1 MKIRVLGSSG
11 SQLPG
16 LNLTSFLLDKTV
28 LIDAGSAASMLDLDE
43 QKKIELVLLSHI
55 HIDHSLGLMLMA
67 DNLVG
72 QTKKPIRILSI
83 PEVLDGLRGH
93 LFNNQVWP
101 DFTSIP
107 SAKSAVFNLQALR
120 ECNPVKAGKY
130 TVTAVKV
137 SHAVPTAGFIVSDD
151 RSSLL
156 YTGDTRSTE
165 RIWKQ
170 AQKAKNLKGVIIET
184 SFPNQLQS
192 LADVSGH
199 LTPRSLLVEINKS
212 KLSVP
217 FYIYHLKALYLG
229 QVQKEIAALKNP
241 QIRFATEGATYTF

>member
-28 LIDAGSAASMLDLDE
+28 LIDAGSAASMLDFDE
-43 QKKIELVLLSHI
+43 QKRIELVLLSHI
-55 HIDHSLGLMLMA
+55 HIDHSLGLLLMA

-72 QTKKPIRILSI
+72 QTKKPIKILSI

-120 ECNPVKAGKY
+120 ECKPVRVGKY
-130 TVTAVKV
+130 TVTAAKV
-137 SHAVPTAGFIVSDD
+137 SHSVPATGFVISDG

-165 RIWKQ
+165 RIWKL
-170 AQKAKNLKGVIIET
+170 AQTVQNLTGVIIET
-184 SFPNQLQS
+184 SFPDQLQG
-192 LADVSGH
+192 LADFSGH
-199 LTPRSLLVEINKS
+199 LTPRSLQAEINKS
-212 KLSVP
+212 RLKVP
-217 FYIYHLKALYLG
+217 FYVYHLKALYLSRT
-229 QVQKEIAALKNP
+229 QKEIAALKNP
-241 QIRFATEGATYTF
+241 QIRFATKGATYTF

>member
-16 LNLTSFLLDKTV
+16 LNLTSFLLDRTV
-28 LIDAGSAASMLDLDE
+28 LIDTGSAASMLDFDE
-43 QKKIELVLLSHI
+43 QKRIELVLLSHI

-72 QTKKPIRILSI
+72 QTRKPIKILSI

-107 SAKSAVFNLQALR
+107 SAKSAVFSLQALTEGR
-120 ECNPVKAGKY
+120 TARAGKY
-130 TVTAVKV
+130 AVTAARV
-137 SHAVPTAGFIVSDD
+137 SHSVPATGFVIGDG

-156 YTGDTRSTE
+156 YTGDTRATD
-165 RIWKQ
+165 RIWKL
-170 AQKAKNLKGVIIET
+170 ARTVRDLRGVIIET
-184 SFPNQLQS
+184 SFPNHMQGM
-192 LADVSGH
+192 ADLSGH
-199 LTPRSLLVEINKS
+199 LTPRSLQAEIVKS
-212 KLSVP
+212 GLRVP
-217 FYIYHLKALYLG
+217 FYVYHLKALHLSR
-229 QVQKEIAALKNP
+229 VQKEIAALKNP
-241 QIRFATEGATYTF
+241 QIRFATEGATYSL